1 MSQQKYE
8 GRWLSLLAI
17 LGVGI
22 LVGGGGLWLWQQTG
36 QEPHAAPG
44 GQPADA
50 ATRQI
55 LYYRNPMGLP
65 DISATPKK
73 DEMGMD
79 YLPVYADEQGGALP
93 VAQPKGERQILYYRN
108 PMGLPD
114 ISATPKK
121 DEMGMDYLPVYADE
135 QGGALPVAQPKGER
149 QILYYRNPMGL
160 PDISATP
167 KKDEMGMDYL
177 PVYADEPTAGGI
189 ALTPER
195 IQTLGVSSE
204 PVRQE
209 PLLRRVRAVGQ
220 FTVDERR
227 QVSVSAKFGG
237 WVERL
242 PVNTTG
248 QKVHRGETLLD
259 VYSPE
264 LIAAQQEYLIARDS
278 QHRLNLEPTLAGGKR
293 LTLSQ
298 GALQRLR
305 FWDIPDED
313 LSRLV
318 ATGQVRRTL
327 SLRAPADGVVL
338 SKSLTQGMRFEAG
351 QTLFELAD
359 LSRLWLMVEVFEND
373 LALVQ
378 PGQQVAIKVN
388 AYPGERFS
396 GQVAFIYPT
405 LNSQSRTV
413 PVRIELD
420 NRDGRLKPAMYGE
433 AQLAVPVANEQAV
446 SVPESALIDSGTR
459 QVVLVSLGEGRFAP
473 REVQAGVHGETAKGE
488 RRVVILQGLLPG
500 EQVVTRANFLL
511 DGESNLQAAFA
522 TLAAGVMASP
532 SSASLATSSAVATE
546 PSASKGSLSMGV
558 SGAGE

>member
-1 MSQQKYE
+1 MMSQQKQE
-8 GRWLSLLAI
+8 GVWLRPLVTLGLGLL
-17 LGVGI
+17 L
-22 LVGGGGLWLWQQTG
+22 GGGALWLWQQEV
-36 QEPHAAPG
+36 QAPPAEPASQQAAALP
-44 GQPADA
+44 
-50 ATRQI
+50 RQI

-73 DEMGMD
+73 DEMGMP
-79 YLPVYADEQGGALP
+79 YLPVYADEPGATP
-93 VAQPKGERQILYYRN
+93 AATPKGEHKVLYYRN

-114 ISATPKK
+114 VSATPKK
-121 DEMGMDYLPVYADE
+121 DEMGMA
-135 QGGALPVAQPKGER
+135 
-149 QILYYRNPMGL
+149 
-160 PDISATP
+160 
-167 KKDEMGMDYL
+167 YL
-177 PVYADEPTAGGI
+177 PVYADEPSDGGV
-189 ALTPER
+189 ALTPDR

-204 PVRQE
+204 PARQE
-209 PLLRRVRAVGQ
+209 PLLRQLRAVGQ
-220 FTVDERR
+220 FAVDERR

-237 WVERL
+237 WIERL

-248 QKVHRGETLLD
+248 QTVRRGETLLE

-278 QHRLNLEPTLAGGKR
+278 QHRLNLSPTLAGGKR
-293 LTLSQ
+293 LSLSD

-305 FWDIPDED
+305 FWDIPESD
-313 LSRLV
+313 LTHLV

-327 SLRAPADGVVL
+327 SLQAPADGVVL
-338 SKSLTQGMRFEAG
+338 SKSAVQGMRFEAG
-351 QTLFELAD
+351 QSLFELAD
-359 LSRLWLMVEVFEND
+359 LSRLWLLVEVFEND
-373 LALVQ
+373 LALVK

-420 NRDGRLKPAMYGE
+420 NRNGRLKPAMYGE
-433 AQLAVPVANEQAV
+433 AQLSVPVANEQAV

-459 QVVLVSLGEGRFAP
+459 QVVLVSQGKGHFSP
-473 REVQAGVHGETAKGE
+473 REVLAGVHGETAKGE

-511 DGESNLQAAFA
+511 DGESNLRAAFA
-522 TLAAGVMASP
+522 GLTAPASAALPATDLNSHVDKSAAMASM
-532 SSASLATSSAVATE
+532 SV
-546 PSASKGSLSMGV
+546 GV
-558 SGAGE
+558 SGAGGE